1 MHVDIKD
8 TPYSY
13 DDARHESFEE
23 LAKRVKN
30 MRVRGKFSPGV
41 LHRIRKYFR
50 IKSIYHSNAIE
61 GNKLNLGETREVVES
76 GLTITGVPLKDQAEA
91 RNLSDALD
99 FFEEIAGSANTPV
112 SEIDIRQIHA
122 LVLSG
127 ISEEAG
133 KYRSVSV
140 QISGSEYSPPGPES
154 ISAEMAEFGLWLATA
169 SMPEEESFAGV
180 SGMLAA
186 AVAHTW
192 FVTIHPFIDGN
203 GRVSRLLLN
212 LLLMRYGFPIA
223 IISKED
229 RIRYYDALEQSQSSD
244 LTPFIVLLTE
254 CISESLEEYEAA
266 AKEMEIREEWTRTLA
281 EKYSKSERLRAE
293 NEYEVW
299 KNAMELLKSSLCDMV
314 DSLNEKTGH
323 VAKLFFKDFGNLGF
337 EKYDAL
343 RAGESAKRTWFLR
356 IDFWQRDK
364 TAARY
369 LFFFGKAS
377 RQMLGRQCQVTLHIA
392 CEEPLGSYY
401 YERLEN
407 MGPNN
412 TMDIVEIGYAIK
424 KERFIIRPKHRRAL
438 FSSIEDFGKRFFE
451 GVITS
456 LLDT

>member
-1 MHVDIKD
+1 M
-8 TPYSY
+8 
-13 DDARHESFEE
+13 
-23 LAKRVKN
+23 
-30 MRVRGKFSPGV
+30 
-41 LHRIRKYFR
+41 
-50 IKSIYHSNAIE
+50 
-61 GNKLNLGETREVVES
+61 VES

-99 FFEEIAGSANTPV
+99 FFEEIAGSANTPI

-140 QISGSEYSPPGPES
+140 QISDSEYSPPGPES
-154 ISAEMAEFGLWLATA
+154 VSAEMAEFGLWLATA

-229 RIRYYDALEQSQSSD
+229 RIRYYDALEQSQASD
-244 LTPFIVLLTE
+244 LTPFIMLLTE

-299 KNAMELLKSSLCDMV
+299 KNAMEFLKSSLCDIV

-323 VAKLFFKDFGNLGF
+323 GAKLFLRILEILGLRGTMHYVQENQPSGLGF
-337 EKYDAL
+337 CAL
-343 RAGESAKRTWFLR
+343 IFGRGTRLLPGICFFSAR
-356 IDFWQRDK
+356 Q
-364 TAARY
+364 
-369 LFFFGKAS
+369 AS
-377 RQMLGRQCQVTLHIA
+377 RCEDDNVRSRSISHVKSHWIHTTMSDLKTWGRTTQWILLKLVM
-392 CEEPLGSYY
+392 PS
-401 YERLEN
+401 RMN
-407 MGPNN
+407 
-412 TMDIVEIGYAIK
+412 
-424 KERFIIRPKHRRAL
+424 AL
-438 FSSIEDFGKRFFE
+438 
-451 GVITS
+451 
-456 LLDT
+456 